1 LPVRLTAIGNRVE
14 FISMRLPT
22 DCFVVARIS
31 VVIFAVVMLLGHI
44 CVLPTHRHV
53 ETAPGHGDEAQP
65 HDADEAVH
73 AGSCEVL
80 RSSGIACPAV
90 VAISAFIVPTPGEPL
105 KQLIGRRGM
114 PSLPTPSP
122 PLFLLH
128 AALLI

>member
-1 LPVRLTAIGNRVE
+1 
-14 FISMRLPT
+14 MRLPT
-22 DCFVVARIS
+22 HCFVVARLS
-31 VVIFAVVMLLGHI
+31 VLLLAVVMLLGHI

-65 HDADEAVH
+65 HDAGVAVH

-80 RSSGIACPAV
+80 RPSGIACPAV

-105 KQLIGRRGM
+105 KQLSGRGGTS
-114 PSLPTPSP
+114 PLPTGSP